1 MEIIPVESALSYAS
15 VHNPFNVLFYATAE
29 TYDTSTVEAKI
40 KFLSSVIRSIE
51 QVEGNSENT
60 GNLTNWLSIASGISA
75 TAIIISAA
83 TLNPLPAIFTT
94 FFGVSSAAITIG
106 GSVLKHQKETPV
118 VLNLKRYRLCL
129 KSANIQDWAVLWE
142 LVGVEKFLDALYE
155 GASGQ
160 IFEGKLLRKTPSLNA
175 VVDYIASCSG
185 VTSQELIGELKKVK
199 NGRKATLKLLESA
212 ISPTSSFSDTKKTDL
227 SDTLESSEINLTA
240 LRSNAITIRDALIT
254 DSDKSKLPG
263 CVILAAPGA
272 GKTTFLGTAWLRL
285 KRKHGKNFRSLAI
298 VVKKEDVAS
307 FRGISNQ
314 VLCVKTNPK
323 KAAVEVLKF
332 IDSAMGS
339 SEKVSRLFLDDYL
352 TAQKYF
358 TAGLKGCYIDL
369 ETFSTFDT
377 KKEATEAGSTD
388 AVQLKDAFETA
399 LNEFWLVG
407 REYNSCLWVSSH
419 SSNVEDLPFMG
430 SSDARSVGD
439 FILLAKDSKRDFIS
453 NALNNQYLIPD
464 NTKRAE
470 LRQQLDSIK
479 LDSQE
484 PIVLANYDNWTMG
497 VVPSEVRTEY
507 ETLKT
512 STQDTVIQP
521 VNKTELQIDSPTIFQ
536 SDDSIACEDSR
547 ELNQEFQA
555 AQLGISFEALLVLD
569 KLKSFREPTVIRD
582 IVRKVPFGKND
593 TTTEKVKYYLNELV
607 IAELVL
613 MNQDA
618 DKQLYEVVNSVNG

>member
-1 MEIIPVESALSYAS
+1 MEIISVESALSYSA
-15 VHNPFNVLFYATAE
+15 VKNPFNVLFYATAE
-29 TYDTSTVEAKI
+29 SYDTSTVESKI
-40 KFLSSVIRSIE
+40 KFLTAIIRSIE
-51 QVEGNSENT
+51 QVEGNSENSS
-60 GNLTNWLSIASGISA
+60 NLTQWLSIVSGISG
-75 TAIIISAA
+75 TAVIISAA
-83 TLNPLPAIFTT
+83 TLNPLPAIATT
-94 FFGVSSAAITIG
+94 FFGVTSALITIG

-118 VLNLKRYRLCL
+118 ILNLKRYRLCL
-129 KSANIQDWAVLWE
+129 KSANIQDWAVLWD

-160 IFEGKLLRKTPSLNA
+160 VFEGKLLRKTPSLNA
-175 VVDYIASCSG
+175 VIDYVASCSG

-199 NGRKATLKLLESA
+199 NGRKPTLKLLGAYNSTVKESVGNA
-212 ISPTSSFSDTKKTDL
+212 EIPTAPDFNGI
-227 SDTLESSEINLTA
+227 TLNE
-240 LRSNAITIRDALIT
+240 LRSNAIAIRDALIT

-285 KRKHGKNFRSLAI
+285 KRKHGKDFKSLAI

-307 FRGISNQ
+307 FQGISDQ

-323 KAAVEVLKF
+323 KAAVEILKF

-339 SEKVSRLFLDDYL
+339 SEKISRLFLDDYL

-358 TAGLKGCYIDL
+358 AAGLKGCYIDL

-377 KKEATEAGSTD
+377 KKEASEAGSTD

-464 NTKRAE
+464 NSKRAE
-470 LRQQLDSIK
+470 LRQQLENIK

-484 PIVLANYDNWTMG
+484 PIVLANFDNWTLG
-497 VVPSEVRTEY
+497 IVPSEVRTEY

-521 VNKTELQIDSPTIFQ
+521 VKKPELQVDTPTSLQ
-536 SDDSIACEDSR
+536 TDDSIACEDSR
-547 ELNQEFQA
+547 ELNQELQA
-555 AQLGISFEALLVLD
+555 AQLGISFEAFQVLD
-569 KLKSFREPTVIRD
+569 KLKSFKEPTVIRD

-607 IAELVL
+607 ISELVL
-613 MNQDA
+613 MNQEG
-618 DKQLYEVVNSVNG
+618 DKQLYEVVNSVN